1 MTTVICPEV
10 FDQPVATK
18 SRPSDAEILQR
29 VRQIKSTWT
38 LAERAER
45 RREADRRFES
55 LIDAIFAEAA

>member
-10 FDQPVATK
+10 FDQTVPTK
-18 SRPSDAEILQR
+18 TRLSDAEILQR
-29 VRQIKSTWT
+29 VREIKSTWT

-55 LIDAIFAEAA
+55 LIDTIFAEAA